1 MKRKEIIKKQK
12 INQGKSRVA
21 GKYFSKKKSGG
32 QIFVCPAQSNLGE
45 KLVKKKKEKIWQKE
59 IKLRK
64 KEREREDLEAW
75 IR

>member
-1 MKRKEIIKKQK
+1 M
-12 INQGKSRVA
+12 A

-45 KLVKKKKEKIWQKE
+45 KLVKK
-59 IKLRK
+59 RK
-64 KEREREDLEAW
+64 KKFGKKKLNSKRKREREREDLEAW

>member
-1 MKRKEIIKKQK
+1 
-12 INQGKSRVA
+12 VA

-64 KEREREDLEAW
+64 KERERGP
-75 IR
+75 

>member
-21 GKYFSKKKSGG
+21 CKYFRKKKSGG
-32 QIFVCPAQSNLGE
+32 QIFVCRPIKFGRKVS
-45 KLVKKKKEKIWQKE
+45 KKKKEKIWQKE
-59 IKLRK
+59 IKLR
-64 KEREREDLEAW
+64 ERERDDFEAW

>member
-21 GKYFSKKKSGG
+21 CKYFSKKKSGG
-32 QIFVCPAQSNLGE
+32 QIFVCPAQSNLGK
-45 KLVKKKKEKIWQKE
+45 KLVKERKKKFGKK
-59 IKLRK
+59 KLNSER
-64 KEREREDLEAW
+64 EREREDFEAW